1 MPKANY
7 THIAILLDRSGSM
20 KKIKNDV
27 IGGYNSL
34 ISEQK
39 KEPGEL
45 TISLVQFD
53 SHYEPV
59 YEKLNIQD
67 VKELTEDIYIPRS
80 MTALNDS
87 MARLIAETSTFVKGL
102 SDENKPERVLFVT
115 ATDGEENASK
125 EYTTNAL
132 KQLIETQEGNN
143 WEFIY
148 IGANQDSFKESEV
161 RGVKH
166 SMNFTAD
173 SGGTKVMYAS
183 LSKKMSSYRSSGK
196 LDD

>member
-59 YEKLNIQD
+59 YEKVNVQE

-87 MARLIAETSTFVKGL
+87 MARLIAETSSMIKGL
-102 SDENKPERVLFVT
+102 SEEDKPERVLFVCM
-115 ATDGEENASK
+115 TDGEENASR
-125 EYTTNAL
+125 EYSTTAL
-132 KQLIETQEGNN
+132 KQLIETQEGKN
-143 WEFIY
+143 WEFLY
-148 IGANQDSFKESEV
+148 IGANQDSFKESES
-161 RGVKH
+161 RGMKH
-166 SMNFTAD
+166 SMNFAATAE
-173 SGGTKVMYAS
+173 GTGVMYKAAS
-183 LSKKMSSYRSSGK
+183 LKMSKYRSSGK